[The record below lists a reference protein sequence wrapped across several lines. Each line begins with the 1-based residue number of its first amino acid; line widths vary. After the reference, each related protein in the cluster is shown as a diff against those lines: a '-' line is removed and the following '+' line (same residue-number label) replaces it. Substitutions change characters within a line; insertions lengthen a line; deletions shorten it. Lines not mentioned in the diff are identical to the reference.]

1 MTPGRPREFDLDERL
16 DRALR
21 VFWRQGYEGTALSD
35 LTEAMGISRPSLYAA
50 YGNKEA
56 LFRKVLDRYMETAV
70 HVRDALRQPTA
81 RTATETLLRGTI
93 AVTTGED
100 GPGCLMVHGALAT
113 GGASAA
119 VRAEAAARRH
129 ASEDALRERFE
140 QALRDG
146 DLPAGTDADDLA
158 RYVCLV
164 WYGIAVQASSGATS
178 DDLER
183 AVEIAMRAFP
193 GR

>member
-35 LTEAMGISRPSLYAA
+35 LTEAMRISRPSLYAA

-129 ASEDALRERFE
+129 ASENALRERFE

-146 DLPAGTDADDLA
+146 DLPTGTDADDLA
-158 RYVCLV
+158 RYVCLL

-183 AVEIAMRAFP
+183 AVDIAMRAFP